1 MDWIRN
7 NKFMAGFLAFM
18 VVGVGALGYLLYT
31 GYSRYDEVAQQY
43 DRQVA
48 ELKRLQQLQPF
59 PDEQGLKKF
68 TELRRSYASAVS
80 TLQAKLAA
88 YEPPPEN
95 PPLTPIQF
103 ADKLRKSV
111 EDVTASA
118 QNVGMALP
126 ENFYLGFEQY
136 RGSPPEAAAT
146 PLLSEELDAIND
158 LVALL
163 LKQHVEHL
171 TSISRGRL
179 PHEAGG
185 SAAPVVPAA
194 PGFPGR
200 PGVKPESP
208 VDNLVVRYPVGI
220 SFTAQPSAFRAILNE
235 ITAAKRLYVI
245 RAIQV
250 KNQMDKAPLREDPN
264 AAVVGGTDPAAAAP
278 AEPPSADQNGV
289 PVPPLPKKGAAPLRY
304 IVGLEKLDVELR
316 IELVKIEPPGATLAA
331 AK

>member
-18 VVGVGALGYLLYT
+18 VVGVGLLGYLLYT
-31 GYSRYDEVAQQY
+31 SYSRYDDVAQQY

-48 ELKRLQQLQPF
+48 ELNRLQGLQPF
-59 PDEQGLKKF
+59 PDDKGLKKF
-68 TELRRSYASAVS
+68 TELRHNYASAVS
-80 TLQAKLAA
+80 TLQSQLAA

-103 ADKLRKSV
+103 AEKLRKSV
-111 EDVTASA
+111 EDVSGAA

-136 RGSPPEAAAT
+136 RGAPPEAAAT

-158 LVALL
+158 LVGLL
-163 LKQHVEHL
+163 LKQHVERL
-171 TSISRGRL
+171 NAISRGRL
-179 PHEAGG
+179 PHEAGAVV
-185 SAAPVVPAA
+185 AAPAAAVPPRPGPKAESPAA
-194 PGFPGR
+194 
-200 PGVKPESP
+200 E
-208 VDNLVVRYPVGI
+208 LVVRYPVDI

-235 ITAAKRLYVI
+235 ITSAKRLYVI
-245 RAIQV
+245 RALQV

-264 AAVVGGTDPAAAAP
+264 AAVVGGIDPAAAAAP
-278 AEPPSADQNGV
+278 EPPSADQNGV
-289 PVPPLPKKGAAPLRY
+289 PVPPLPKKGSAPLRY
-304 IVGLEKLDVELR
+304 IVGLEKIDADLR
-316 IELVKIEPPGATLAA
+316 IELVKVEPPAASLAA